1 MSPLT
6 GSAQDLN
13 WLVTDFA
20 DRVPFVAHAIVVSAD
35 GLPLAS
41 SDGLLPDRVDQLGAV
56 TSGLASLTQ
65 GAARVFEGG
74 PVTQTVVEMERGL
87 LLVMAISNGSSL
99 AVLAAADCDMG
110 LVAYEM
116 ALLVERVGGA
126 LTPAARAGIQQANGS
141 STRSR

>member
-6 GSAQDLN
+6 SSVQDLN
-13 WLVTDFA
+13 WLITDFA
-20 DRVPFVAHAIVVSAD
+20 DRVPSVAHAVVVSAD

-41 SDGLLPDRVDQLGAV
+41 SDGLPPDRVDQLGAV

-74 PVTQTVVEMERGL
+74 LVTQTVVEMQRGL
-87 LLVMAISNGSSL
+87 LLVMAISNGSCL
-99 AVLAAADCDMG
+99 AVLTSADCDMG

-116 ALLVERVGGA
+116 TLLVERVGGT
-126 LTPAARAGIQQANGS
+126 LTPAARGGI
-141 STRSR
+141 RSAKGR

>member
-6 GSAQDLN
+6 GPAQDLN
-13 WLVTDFA
+13 WLVTDFV
-20 DRVPFVAHAIVVSAD
+20 DRTPSVAHAIVVSAD

-41 SDGLLPDRVDQLGAV
+41 SDGLLPDRVDQLSAV

-99 AVLAAADCDMG
+99 AVLASADCDMG

-116 ALLVERVGGA
+116 TLLVERVGGA
-126 LTPAARAGIQQANGS
+126 LTPGTRSAIQPVNGS
-141 STRSR
+141 ARIR